1 MEQEIKR
8 KFECGKTSLS
18 REDILMIGYRGDKVD
33 DETMQSFADQ
43 LEEKM
48 KDVFGDDWDWND
60 EYTESVWW
68 NELDELC
75 YVNCEF
81 VGEYN

>member
-33 DETMQSFADQ
+33 DDTMQSFADQ

>member
-8 KFECGKTSLS
+8 KFVCGKTEVT

-33 DETMQSFADQ
+33 DETMQSLADQ
-43 LEEKM
+43 LDEKM
-48 KDVFGDDWDWND
+48 KDVFGNDWDWND
-60 EYTESVWW
+60 EYAESVWW

>member
-18 REDILMIGYRGDKVD
+18 REDILMIGYRGDKLND
-33 DETMQSFADQ
+33 DTMQSFADQ